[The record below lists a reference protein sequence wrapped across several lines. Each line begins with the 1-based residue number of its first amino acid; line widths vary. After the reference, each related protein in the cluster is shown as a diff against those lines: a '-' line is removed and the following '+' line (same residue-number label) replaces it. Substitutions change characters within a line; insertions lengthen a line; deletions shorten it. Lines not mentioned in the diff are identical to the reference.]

1 MKTYLINLDKRQ
13 DRIEECLYANI
24 PFPFERFSATDGD
37 VFINEEENK
46 FMRGHF
52 GCWDSHRR
60 LLEKLRY
67 SSDDYTLILEDDVQ
81 FVDGLSINDIMEEL
95 PFDWDL
101 LYLGGLNKGKVEKY
115 SEHLNVATEI
125 WQTHAYIVR
134 KKFIPVLLEQLNS
147 YRWKVDIVFSE
158 ALVKG
163 NCFISNPPI
172 AIQRESYSD
181 ITKR

>member
-1 MKTYLINLDKRQ
+1 MKTYVINLEKRT
-13 DRIEECLYANI
+13 DRIDELEFAKI
-24 PFPFERFSATDGD
+24 PFPYERFRATDGD
-37 VFINEEENK
+37 VFLNEEENK
-46 FMRGHF
+46 YMRGHF

-60 LLEKLRY
+60 LLEHLQY
-67 SSDDYTLILEDDVQ
+67 SSDDYTLVLEDDVQ
-81 FVDGLSINDIMEEL
+81 FVDGLLISELMAEL
-95 PFDWDL
+95 PSDWDL
-101 LYLGGLNKGKVEKY
+101 LYLGGLNKGEIKKF
-115 SEHLNVATEI
+115 SEHLDIAETI
-125 WQTHAYIVR
+125 WQTHAYIIR
-134 KKFIPVLLEQLNS
+134 KKFIPILLEQLNN